1 RRPDRGGAVVGR
13 DLKGAKVHNSGNDL
27 FRGKRLLVTGGAGFI
42 GSHLVDCLAGLGPD
56 RLVVVDDL
64 SLGRRE
70 NLAEASAPECGV
82 ELHQID
88 LMDRAAVFSVL
99 GQVEPHYVF
108 NLAVVPLPA
117 SLERPSGTFLSNT
130 MGCLNLCEGQR
141 HGLLGRMVHF
151 SSSEAYGTCV
161 QAPMAEDHPLNA
173 TTPYA
178 ASKAAA
184 DLLVSSYGETFGTP
198 WITVRPFN
206 NYGPRQNTREY
217 AGIVPTAILR
227 ALRGEPIVVFGD
239 GLQSRD
245 YLYVEDTVAAT
256 IALVGEEESWGHA
269 VNVASEREITIL
281 DLVDAIGSALGRE
294 LELDF
299 RPPRAADVQRHVGDT
314 TLLSKLTGYRPTVGL
329 EEGMARTVEWYRR
342 NCSTN
347 A

>member
-1 RRPDRGGAVVGR
+1 M
-13 DLKGAKVHNSGNDL
+13 HNTSNDL
-27 FRGKRLLVTGGAGFI
+27 FRGKRVLVAGGAGFI
-42 GSHLVDCLAGLGPD
+42 GSHLVDHLARLGPEE
-56 RLVVVDDL
+56 LAVVDDL

-70 NLAEASAPECGV
+70 NLADASASGTDV
-82 ELHQID
+82 ELYEID
-88 LMDRAAVFSVL
+88 LMDRAAVFSVV
-99 GQVEPHYVF
+99 GRVQPHYVF

-117 SLERPSGTFLSNT
+117 SLERPAGTFLSNT
-130 MGCLNLCEGQR
+130 AGCLNLCEAQR

-206 NYGPRQNTREY
+206 NYGPRQNTREH

-227 ALRGEPIVVFGD
+227 ARRGEPIVIFGD

-245 YLYVEDTVAAT
+245 YVYVEDTVAAT
-256 IALVGEEESWGHA
+256 VALVGSEEAWGHV
-269 VNVASEREITIL
+269 VNVASETEIAIL
-281 DLVDAIGSALGRE
+281 DLVDAIGRALGRQ

-299 RPPRAADVQRHVGDT
+299 RPPRPGDVQRHVGDT
-314 TLLSKLTGYRPTVGL
+314 TLLGKLTGYRPTVGL
-329 EEGMARTVEWYRR
+329 EEGIARTVDWYCRALSAR
-342 NCSTN
+342 T
-347 A
+347 